1 MAAFTL
7 DGKGSRVVLRKE
19 EADVSFLFDIENRKL
34 HDCTWDIRIF
44 RCFSLLTIMIENP
57 WKKVKS
63 CLKEMLS

>member
-7 DGKGSRVVLRKE
+7 AGKGSRVVLRKE

-44 RCFSLLTIMIENP
+44 RCFGCDMPCS
-57 WKKVKS
+57 
-63 CLKEMLS
+63 